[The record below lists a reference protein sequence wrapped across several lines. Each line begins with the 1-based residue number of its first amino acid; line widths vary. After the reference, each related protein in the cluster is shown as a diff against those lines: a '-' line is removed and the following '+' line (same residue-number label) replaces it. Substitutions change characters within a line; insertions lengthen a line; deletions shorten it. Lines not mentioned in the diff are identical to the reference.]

1 MNINIL
7 GVEYQIKRDKDT
19 IERLIQ
25 EGLDGECDLYE
36 KIIYIKPS
44 GHMLSTEDTLES
56 RTERYKEVL
65 RHEIIHAIF
74 HESGL
79 SQYEDDET
87 LVDFIALQFPKMTN
101 IFNNIVD

>member
-7 GVEYQIKRDKDT
+7 GVQYQIKRDKDT

-44 GHMLSTEDTLES
+44 CHMLSAEDTLES
-56 RTERYKEVL
+56 RTERYNEVL

-87 LVDFIALQFPKMTN
+87 LVDFIALQFPKMTD

>member
-7 GVEYQIKRDKDT
+7 GVQYQIKRDKDT

-44 GHMLSTEDTLES
+44 WHMLSTEDTLES

-74 HESGL
+74 HESDL

-87 LVDFIALQFPKMTN
+87 LVDFIALQFPKMTD